1 MGDKSLQVRTH
12 AGNVPIRDSH
22 VLRQIAD
29 CRWRIA
35 GGWEALKDR
44 KGEKS
49 EALFSLIGLGLL
61 TQIGWVD
68 QAFKILIALDD
79 ARDEAQWR
87 PLVEGLEQR
96 TAWRAMRDDAAHFID
111 RTFTV
116 HPRAN
121 NPEAGDAV
129 WRVIDPDFASGT
141 ICTGDASINVPELLA
156 TVDDFLIRARPLV
169 IQDRALAEPRV
180 AGLQNLRA
188 NRPWQRV

>member
-12 AGNVPIRDSH
+12 AGNVSIRDSH

-35 GGWEALKDR
+35 GGWEALRDR

-68 QAFKILIALDD
+68 QAFKILIAFDD

-116 HPRAN
+116 HPRAT
-121 NPEAGDAV
+121 NPEAGDAM

-141 ICTGDASINVPELLA
+141 ICTGDASNQ
-156 TVDDFLIRARPLV
+156 R
-169 IQDRALAEPRV
+169 PRV
-180 AGLQNLRA
+180 AGDC
-188 NRPWQRV
+188 